1 VSAGVHVEGKSRSC
15 CLYVAH
21 SAFLLSL
28 KGLSA
33 NCVQSDCNSRE
44 SRFDRIIILFVSFV
58 ASGKPFVVVT
68 LMLFCTILLKICRH
82 NFHLFATLQALSCL
96 KRH

>member
-1 VSAGVHVEGKSRSC
+1 MSAGVHVAGKSRSC

-44 SRFDRIIILFVSFV
+44 SRFDRIIILFVSSV

-68 LMLFCTILLKICRH
+68 FMLFCTILARICFRMG
-82 NFHLFATLQALSCL
+82 LMWSTKQE
-96 KRH
+96 